1 MGDIE
6 SNQLSPLN
14 MQINAFCGQC
24 KSNLNMLNKFKDQ
37 IDKLESEFN
46 NEWGCDTK
54 LNSFFF
60 AYEQDVLSDYL
71 LSLNNQSKKGIQGL
85 IH

>member
-1 MGDIE
+1 
-6 SNQLSPLN
+6 
-14 MQINAFCGQC
+14 
-24 KSNLNMLNKFKDQ
+24 MLNKFKDQ
-37 IDKLESEFN
+37 VDKLEGEFN

-60 AYEQDVLSDYL
+60 SYEQDVLSDYL

-85 IH
+85 IHQSNQ